1 MMNKK
6 AFLVTVILIVI
17 ISAVISMEITQIG
30 HSNTQVH
37 NTSPNTSSLIEHDNS
52 TTLSTTG
59 RDAIFIDRKDLKKK
73 LYVPQY
79 AILKMKDKIYA
90 FGEGVAV
97 ILSEGLKPLCHVE
110 FKYSVWK
117 AEKYDE
123 DRFVLMQQ
131 WYSLPGSIAMF
142 DSELNLIWSVDGNFT
157 DFRVVN
163 NKIYAIESRSGFL
176 ESRNGSYY
184 LDIFDEQGNLIRS
197 FKALD
202 VKEIAG
208 RTVIQYLLSIGVKD
222 GKIYVPYVSGEA
234 EGPYKL
240 TLLRFDEQGNLEL
253 KKVIYEAKE
262 NMDRTYIY
270 SYKDGLLLA
279 IEGPICRYIYT
290 DREGNIV
297 GKAGWKPPLEAGF
310 RNCWGQAKVLNDRV
324 YVFGHDECLFAG
336 FVGLID
342 ESSLYVNEYNESM
355 YYTRVQEIVLQKG
368 GTWQDNSVV
377 HDILSDG
384 DELYVIGIVQ
394 MSLPSGAFIVRVDP
408 DLKVNIN
415 NLLEQADVVYLEDIP
430 PCKS

>member
-1 MMNKK
+1 
-6 AFLVTVILIVI
+6 VT
-17 ISAVISMEITQIG
+17 EPR
-30 HSNTQVH
+30 SN
-37 NTSPNTSSLIEHDNS
+37 IS
-52 TTLSTTG
+52 TTESFSTR
-59 RDAIFIDRKDLKKK
+59 RDAIFIGDGA
-73 LYVPQY
+73 PAY
-79 AILKMKDKIYA
+79 ALLRMKDKIYA
-90 FGEGVAV
+90 LGGGVAV
-97 ILSEGLKPLCHVE
+97 IFSEDLSPLCYAKL
-110 FKYSVWK
+110 KYNIWK
-117 AEKYDE
+117 AENYDE
-123 DRFVLMQQ
+123 ERFVSMQK
-131 WYSLPGSIAMF
+131 WYPPTRVGSIAMF

-208 RTVIQYLLSIGVKD
+208 RTVIQYLLSIEVKD

-336 FVGLID
+336 FVGLVD

>member
-17 ISAVISMEITQIG
+17 ISAVISMKITQIG

-37 NTSPNTSSLIEHDNS
+37 TSSSNISSPVTEPRSNIS
-52 TTLSTTG
+52 TTESFSTR
-59 RDAIFIDRKDLKKK
+59 RDAIFIGDGA
-73 LYVPQY
+73 PAY
-79 AILKMKDKIYA
+79 ALLRMKDKIYA
-90 FGEGVAV
+90 LGGGVAV
-97 ILSEGLKPLCHVE
+97 IFSEDLSPLCYAKL
-110 FKYSVWK
+110 KYNIWK
-117 AEKYDE
+117 AENYDE
-123 DRFVLMQQ
+123 DRFVSMQQ
-131 WYSLPGSIAMF
+131 WYSQPGSIAMF

-208 RTVIQYLLSIGVKD
+208 RTVIQYLLSIEVKD

-279 IEGPICRYIYT
+279 IEGPIRRYIYT

-336 FVGLID
+336 FVGLVD